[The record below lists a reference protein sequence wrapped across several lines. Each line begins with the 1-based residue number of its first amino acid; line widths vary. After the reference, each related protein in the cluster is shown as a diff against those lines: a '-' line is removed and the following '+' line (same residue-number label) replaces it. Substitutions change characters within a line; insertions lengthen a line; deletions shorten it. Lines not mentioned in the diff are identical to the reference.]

1 MISDKPETLVHPDS
15 LGDTIDAIN
24 AALFEQLA
32 LPQPVC
38 AEAAAWLADRQGL
51 PGSYAGMFAPTG
63 YDYAFGT
70 LTFTGEPVRSGA
82 ATGHVLSEEA
92 CRALFRLGGC
102 APQAAPKGQAG
113 KKGAPVNLA
122 ATNGQSAA
130 VNHAATNGQAA
141 PVGLAAP
148 VNVALDRA
156 RQAIFKR
163 IEQSEA
169 PGKSASVG
177 VYCCG
182 TCSVALW
189 RHLTASGIAG
199 DQQRLENGLAELHR
213 YRDGEGRWKRFPFYY
228 TLLALSEMDIPGV
241 REEIVYAGNVIERA
255 LRRLN
260 KADPEMQSLHD
271 GRRKIVLERVLEM
284 C

>member
-1 MISDKPETLVHPDS
+1 MNSEPCDTLVHPDS

-24 AALFEQLA
+24 AAVFEHTA
-32 LPQPVC
+32 LSHDIC
-38 AEAAAWLADRQGL
+38 REAAMWIADRQGL

-82 ATGHVLSEEA
+82 GMGHLLSEES
-92 CRALFRLGGC
+92 CRALFKLSSY
-102 APQAAPKGQAG
+102 APLSTHQA
-113 KKGAPVNLA
+113 LE
-122 ATNGQSAA
+122 
-130 VNHAATNGQAA
+130 
-141 PVGLAAP
+141 
-148 VNVALDRA
+148 RA

-169 PGKSASVG
+169 PGKWNSVG

-189 RHLTASGIAG
+189 RHLLSSTEAG
-199 DQQRLENGLAELHR
+199 DFSRLENGLAELHR
-213 YRDGEGRWKRFPFYY
+213 HQDGEGRWKRFPFYY
-228 TLLALSEMDIPGV
+228 TLLALGEMDLPGV
-241 REEIVYAGNVIERA
+241 RDEIEYAGNVIERA

-260 KADPEMQSLHD
+260 KANPDSLSLHD
-271 GRRKIVLERVLEM
+271 RRRKVVLERVLEK